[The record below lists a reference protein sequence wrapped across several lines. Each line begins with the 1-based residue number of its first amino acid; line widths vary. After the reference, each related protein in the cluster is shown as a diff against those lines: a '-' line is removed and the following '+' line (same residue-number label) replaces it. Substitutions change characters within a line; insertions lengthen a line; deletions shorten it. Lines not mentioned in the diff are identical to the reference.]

1 MEKVILIKYGELT
14 TKKGNRNFFVK
25 TLTKNIESK
34 LQTYHIEIEKDLSR
48 MYIHYD
54 PSDETE
60 ILNDLQE
67 VFGIHSYHLAYVT
80 TTNLQALEEC
90 LISTIKK
97 EQFKTFKVEV
107 KRSDKSF
114 PKTSSELAP
123 IFGSIVLKNKENIK
137 VDVNNPEVT
146 IHVEIRKDKSYIYY
160 NALKG
165 LGGYPVGTGE
175 KALLMLSGG
184 IDSPVAGFLSLKRG
198 LKLEAVY
205 FEAIPHTSLEARE
218 KVITLCQKL
227 AKYQKTIKLHIV
239 PFTKLQEAIYKNVSP
254 NYVITIMRRM
264 MYRIMSELSEKYKAK
279 AIINGESIGQVAS
292 QTLNSMYVINNV
304 TNMPVI
310 RPVVCLDKLEIIALA
325 KKIDTYTTSILPYE
339 DCCTVFVPKHP
350 VINPTLDETLK
361 EEAKFEFADILTETI
376 NDTFT
381 LTIDKNYQE
390 KYSDIL

>member
-146 IHVEIRKDKSYIYY
+146 I
-160 NALKG
+160 
-165 LGGYPVGTGE
+165 
-175 KALLMLSGG
+175 
-184 IDSPVAGFLSLKRG
+184 
-198 LKLEAVY
+198 
-205 FEAIPHTSLEARE
+205 
-218 KVITLCQKL
+218 
-227 AKYQKTIKLHIV
+227 
-239 PFTKLQEAIYKNVSP
+239 
-254 NYVITIMRRM
+254 IM
-264 MYRIMSELSEKYKAK
+264 
-279 AIINGESIGQVAS
+279 
-292 QTLNSMYVINNV
+292 
-304 TNMPVI
+304 P
-310 RPVVCLDKLEIIALA
+310 
-325 KKIDTYTTSILPYE
+325 
-339 DCCTVFVPKHP
+339 
-350 VINPTLDETLK
+350 
-361 EEAKFEFADILTETI
+361 
-376 NDTFT
+376 
-381 LTIDKNYQE
+381 
-390 KYSDIL
+390 